1 MEGGKRLVRGNCE
14 EERWPVSKLAGLSK
28 TTHMAFSAV
37 RRPSCVGVVPLMVF
51 VVDQKP
57 DQGVKPLVTELSSPN
72 APRFLEMGTC
82 EANRTDGDRVGGIGC
97 RVGRERAQVGHGGK
111 QAKLRRQRA
120 K

>member
-72 APRFLEMGTC
+72 APRFLAQRKWARVRRTELTEIEW
-82 EANRTDGDRVGGIGC
+82 EALVVGL
-97 RVGRERAQVGHGGK
+97 GGSAHK
-111 QAKLRRQRA
+111 
-120 K
+120 